1 MSDVL
6 QEDQAGDNS
15 GRGNQPD
22 FIFDNEPERWP
33 AKEVSGQELRDKFS
47 VPPNVQIFQKIP
59 GHKDREILNNTV
71 VDLRGKGPERF
82 FTQAVGSGAGLE
94 GTITQ
99 LLLDEDYAAL
109 SERGLVWEED
119 AQKRY
124 LVFRKYPLPAGVFTV
139 TEVDVLVQIPATYP
153 RDGNDMLWVSPRL
166 DRADGKEVPAQA
178 ERGSANNLHHGGAE
192 FCRWSR
198 HWQETH
204 NRWRDGVDGVQTIVR
219 RLDWAFAHPDPAA
232 A

>member
-1 MSDVL
+1 MSDKHKDD
-6 QEDQAGDNS
+6 EAG
-15 GRGNQPD
+15 GHGHGNQPD
-22 FIFDNEPERWP
+22 FFFDNEPERWP

-94 GTITQ
+94 VATVQ
-99 LLLDEDYAAL
+99 LLLDEDYVAL

-119 AQKRY
+119 AQKRF
-124 LVFRKYPLPAGVFTV
+124 LIFRRYPLPAGVFTV
-139 TEVDVLVQIPATYP
+139 TEVDVLVQIPANYP

-166 DRADGKEVPAQA
+166 DRTDGKQVPAQS
-178 ERGSANNLHHGGAE
+178 ERGSDSNLHHGGVE

-204 NRWRDGVDGVQTIVR
+204 NRWRDGVDDALTIVR
-219 RLDWAFAHPDPAA
+219 RLDWAFAHPDPAVA
-232 A
+232 

>member
-1 MSDVL
+1 MTEKHQHGSDH
-6 QEDQAGDNS
+6 GD
-15 GRGNQPD
+15 GGHGNEPA

-33 AKEVSGQELRDKFS
+33 EDHVSGKQLREKFS

-59 GHKDREILNNTV
+59 GHKDREILSDTV

-94 GTITQ
+94 AAVTQ
-99 LLLDEDYAAL
+99 LLLDDDYADL
-109 SERGLVWEED
+109 RDRGLAWEED
-119 AQKRY
+119 LDKRY
-124 LVFRKYPLPAGVFTV
+124 LVFRKYPLPGGLYTV

-153 RDGNDMLWVSPRL
+153 RDGNDMLWVLPRL

-178 ERGSANNLHHGGAE
+178 ERGSGNNLSHGGIE

-198 HWQETH
+198 HWQDNH
-204 NRWRDGVDGVQTIVR
+204 NRWRDGIDNAQTIVR
-219 RLDWAFAHPDPAA
+219 RLDWAFAHPDPAVA
-232 A
+232 